1 MIYRFRSVE
10 LEGVGRMR
18 ELELAI
24 EYFED
29 AVREIDKIMEECSED
44 LKANLAEQKEY
55 FITALE
61 AMKKAEQKKGCYH
74 CRGWDSRC
82 GAKYCPMCG
91 RKL

>member
-1 MIYRFRSVE
+1 
-10 LEGVGRMR
+10 MR

-24 EYFED
+24 QYFED
-29 AVREIDKIMEECSED
+29 AVREIDKIMDECSED
-44 LKANLAEQKEY
+44 LKANLAEQNEY

-61 AMKKAEQKKGCYH
+61 LLKKAEQKKGCDH